1 MSFEERWPRP
11 SVMGVLNVT
20 PDSFSDG
27 GLFVDPATAIDHGRR
42 LVEEGAALVDVG
54 GESTRPGA
62 APVPVEEELARVE
75 PVLEGL
81 GGLPLSIDT
90 AKAAVARR
98 ALELGA
104 VLVNDVTALRGD
116 PDMAEVVADGDAFVC
131 LMHMQGEPRTMQVAP
146 HYDDVVSDV
155 LAFLEERV
163 AFAVEQGIGE
173 ERICVDPG
181 IGFGKT
187 PDQNLELLRR
197 LDELGTLGRPVLVGV
212 SRKSTLGRIVGDAS
226 ATTGTLGGLA
236 RSSGGRVRARRVD
249 DPRARRARDRRGARR
264 CCRGRAWEDHG
275 VTIELRSLVVF
286 GHHGYLEEERR
297 LGQRFLVDLW
307 VDVHGDAAESDR
319 IDDTVD
325 YRRLAALVR
334 EVFAGQERLLLEGL
348 AGAVADGIVERFPAV
363 ERARVRVRKPDV
375 VLDPP
380 VDYAAVVVER
390 TRA

>member
-27 GLFVDPATAIDHGRR
+27 GLFVDPETAIDHGRR
-42 LVEEGAALVDVG
+42 LLEEGAALVDVG

-62 APVPVEEELARVE
+62 APVTAEEELARLE

-90 AKAAVARR
+90 AKATVARR

-116 PDMAEVVADGDAFVC
+116 PGMAAVVADGDAFVC

-146 HYDDVVSDV
+146 HYDDVVADV
-155 LAFLEERV
+155 LAFLEERL
-163 AFAVEQGIGE
+163 AFAVEQGIAE

-226 ATTGTLGGLA
+226 ATTGTLAGSLA
-236 RSSGGRVRARRVD
+236 AAVA
-249 DPRARRARDRRGARR
+249 AFERGASMI
-264 CCRGRAWEDHG
+264 RAHD
-275 VTIELRSLVVF
+275 
-286 GHHGYLEEERR
+286 
-297 LGQRFLVDLW
+297 
-307 VDVHGDAAESDR
+307 
-319 IDDTVD
+319 
-325 YRRLAALVR
+325 VR
-334 EVFAGQERLLLEGL
+334 ETVEAL
-348 AGAVADGIVERFPAV
+348 AVAHAV
-363 ERARVRVRKPDV
+363 ERGRITA
-375 VLDPP
+375 
-380 VDYAAVVVER
+380 
-390 TRA
+390 

>member
-1 MSFEERWPRP
+1 M
-11 SVMGVLNVT
+11 
-20 PDSFSDG
+20 
-27 GLFVDPATAIDHGRR
+27 
-42 LVEEGAALVDVG
+42 
-54 GESTRPGA
+54 
-62 APVPVEEELARVE
+62 E

-90 AKAAVARR
+90 SKAAVARR

-212 SRKSTLGRIVGDAS
+212 SRKSTLGRIARRCERDQRN
-226 ATTGTLGGLA
+226 LGRLA
-236 RSSGGRVRARRVD
+236 RSSGGRLRARRVD

-264 CCRGRAWEDHG
+264 RCRGRAWEDHG